1 MAPFNRNFW
10 LYLTAGG
17 IWSLGLMAFFL
28 VYNLYLLDLGLD
40 EAVMGQISSAMTL
53 GSLAVTVPSGAL
65 LNRYGLNRMLKV
77 SVIAAGT
84 SLLLRSSVDVVW
96 LLILFAFLSG
106 AAIGIWMVCTP
117 PFLTQNTAP
126 ATRSRAFSL
135 SYGMSIG
142 MGAVAGLFAGLSR
155 YLSSWLARPTLPD
168 LLLKKYW
175 LCGSSV
181 LVLSSF
187 FLLLRLKEN
196 PADTPILN
204 ASNLCTKNFLRQ
216 LPSRPF
222 ILRLLIVLIFWS
234 FFVGSFAPFFNVF
247 FFRKY
252 NQSLPGIGLIF
263 SLSQVC
269 QLSAVLSMP
278 WLIRKLGRVPAI
290 FAMQLAAAGFL
301 PVLILITD
309 VQLAALVYLIYLSFQ
324 VMCEPALENF
334 IMDSVSPAERNIASA
349 LRYTTLFLIQALAVW
364 ITGYAITR
372 LGYSVLLVL
381 IAILGLSAAFTFYLF
396 FRSGTIPSYVST
408 ARPIN

>member
-53 GSLAVTVPSGAL
+53 GSLAVTVPSGVL
-65 LNRYGLNRMLKV
+65 LNRYGLNRTLKV
-77 SVIAAGT
+77 SVLAAGT
-84 SLLLRSSVDVVW
+84 FLLLRSSVDVVW

-117 PFLTQNTAP
+117 H
-126 ATRSRAFSL
+126 
-135 SYGMSIG
+135 
-142 MGAVAGLFAGLSR
+142 
-155 YLSSWLARPTLPD
+155 
-168 LLLKKYW
+168 
-175 LCGSSV
+175 
-181 LVLSSF
+181 
-187 FLLLRLKEN
+187 
-196 PADTPILN
+196 
-204 ASNLCTKNFLRQ
+204 FLRQ

-247 FFRKY
+247 FSRKY

-263 SLSQVC
+263 SLSQIC

-301 PVLILITD
+301 PLLVLIAD
-309 VQLAALVYLIYLSFQ
+309 VQLAALIYLIYLSFQ

-334 IMDSVSPAERNIASA
+334 IMDSVSPAERNMVSA
-349 LRYTTLFLIQALAVW
+349 LRYMTLFLVQAVAVW
-364 ITGYAITR
+364 ITGYAIAQ
-372 LGYSVLLVL
+372 LGYSLLLVV
-381 IAILGLSAAFTFYLF
+381 IAILGISAAFTFYLF
-396 FRSGTIPSYVST
+396 FHSGPISSYVST
-408 ARPIN
+408 ARPLN